1 MAKKLKALAGG
12 TTGNEK
18 QLAQTIKDSAYQIWL
33 AGLGAF
39 AKAQEE
45 GGKVFEALVKEGES
59 VQNRTKRVA
68 ADTVAEARKA
78 ATGTWDK
85 LESVFEERVAR
96 ALHSLNVPTRKDID
110 ALSARVHDLTTA
122 TKKLSGTVQTE
133 TSKTVKAVK
142 GSAAKV
148 AKSAAKVTEEAA
160 EVVTKSVQI
169 AKDEAAN
176 LATEVKKRAIG

>member
-1 MAKKLKALAGG
+1 MAKKLKTLAGG
-12 TTGNEK
+12 GNEK

-59 VQNRTKRVA
+59 VQKRTKRVA
-68 ADTVAEARKA
+68 EDTVAEARKA

-110 ALSARVHDLTTA
+110 ALTARVHDLTSA
-122 TKKLSGTVQTE
+122 TKKLSGTVKTE
-133 TSKTVKAVK
+133 TNKTAKAVTA
-142 GSAAKV
+142 SAKKV
-148 AKSAAKVTEEAA
+148 AKSATAV
-160 EVVTKSVQI
+160 
-169 AKDEAAN
+169 KDEAGEVVSASVKIAN
-176 LATEVKKRAIG
+176 DQAAKVVEDVKKRVMG